1 MVQILTTIVEHP
13 EHGRMR
19 VNRDPVTLAKWR
31 RKGWQEADVA
41 PQARGH
47 VEAEFTTADLARD
60 AERFAEKDAAEAEA
74 DSADEPAKKGRG
86 RGRKGAA

>member
-1 MVQILTTIVEHP
+1 MAAILTALVEHP

-19 VNRDPVTLAKWR
+19 INADPVTIALWR
-31 RKGWQEADVA
+31 SRGWSQVA
-41 PQARGH
+41 TPSQARGH
-47 VEAEFTTADLARD
+47 VEAELSTADLARD

-86 RGRKGAA
+86 RGRNGAA